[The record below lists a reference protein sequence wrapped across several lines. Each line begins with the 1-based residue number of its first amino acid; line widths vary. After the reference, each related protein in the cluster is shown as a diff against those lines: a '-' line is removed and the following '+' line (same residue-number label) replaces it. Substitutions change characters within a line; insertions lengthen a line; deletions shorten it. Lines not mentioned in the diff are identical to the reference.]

1 MVLVVEDQDDVCAQ
15 IADVLTAM
23 GCEVVEATDGPRAL
37 QIIESRRPIDLLVTD
52 VGLPGINGRQLA
64 DTARAT
70 IPWLPALMIT
80 GYAGRAL
87 DNAELAPGV
96 EILRKPFA
104 LDDLAAR
111 VGVMLARRGSAS

>member
-1 MVLVVEDQDDVCAQ
+1 MVEDQDDVRAQ

-23 GCEVVEATDGPRAL
+23 GCEVVEASDGPRAL

-52 VGLPGINGRQLA
+52 VGLPA
-64 DTARAT
+64 STAGSLRT
-70 IPWLPALMIT
+70 PPVLMIT

-96 EILRKPFA
+96 EILRKPLA

>member
-1 MVLVVEDQDDVCAQ
+1 MVEDHDDVRAQ

-96 EILRKPFA
+96 EILRKPFV

>member
-1 MVLVVEDQDDVCAQ
+1 MVDQDGVRAQ

-23 GCEVVEATDGPRAL
+23 GCEVVKASDGPRAL
-37 QIIESRRPIDLLVTD
+37 QIIESRRPIDLLATD
-52 VGLPGINGRQLA
+52 VGLPA
-64 DTARAT
+64 STAGSLRT
-70 IPWLPALMIT
+70 PPVLMIT

-87 DNAELAPGV
+87 DKAELAHCV
-96 EILRKPFA
+96 EILRKRFA